1 MRVTVRIKVNVT
13 YLRFSCLL
21 PKNPIPRDKCWV
33 KGKIEE
39 AGSSGEKV
47 DSCLQEPTSLS
58 QSFVQRLYREKRKGL
73 HVEER
78 FAG

>member
-1 MRVTVRIKVNVT
+1 MIYGLVTE
-13 YLRFSCLL
+13 LRLGYSCF
-21 PKNPIPRDKCWV
+21 KNTIPRGKCWV